1 MLLLRSDERLLVK
14 DPAKHQ
20 AGATGGPGPRPG
32 LLLLDVGD
40 CWKAKEVH
48 MAMTEM
54 ETDELERLF
63 KTEVG
68 GLSGRWAAVLTVAW
82 IAIFSLGVVLEPRP
96 ADPDAMPF
104 LATVLM
110 TGLMAG
116 WLVMAVGFAQRRRFG
131 ALGSLAAAGVLLAM
145 TIACPLSGH
154 HAGIGAWW
162 WFQMAGS

>member
-1 MLLLRSDERLLVK
+1 
-14 DPAKHQ
+14 
-20 AGATGGPGPRPG
+20 
-32 LLLLDVGD
+32 
-40 CWKAKEVH
+40 

-54 ETDELERLF
+54 GTDELERML
-63 KTEVG
+63 EAEDDPG
-68 GLSGRWAAVLTVAW
+68 GPPPLDLWGRLSGRWAAALTVAW
-82 IAIFSLGVVLEPRP
+82 VAIFSLGVALEPRP

-110 TGLMAG
+110 TALMAG

-131 ALGSLAAAGVLLAM
+131 ALGSLGAAGVLVAM

-162 WFQMAGS
+162 WFQMAGSLALVGASGAVLQSA